1 MAASNNRW
9 HTCHGQVRRPKSVG
23 RSCEQKARHAC
34 HPRTGLGSGTNHR
47 ADHPAPLS
55 QRTGPVSHKPHQRR
69 RRIPC
74 CCRGHPTRHAHRL
87 GGSPL
92 HAPLA
97 TCSASSGKPCTMAQ
111 ATCGHVSFARSAQIA
126 WTAWLSRRTHSLDTQ
141 LRPVWT
147 PYLPSSICAQ
157 RQADTTMPA
166 FSAARASQP
175 WSGLTHPPFR
185 IAGAREQGGRDQL
198 PPPAW
203 PLRAAP
209 KCPHHPVRLRG
220 CPAVSDTGMQCPAL
234 AAQVRLCHDILKVVG
249 AALCTG
255 QALPLPSS
263 HPSAASLV
271 SPPALAP
278 PQTALQP
285 ALRTF

>member
-147 PYLPSSICAQ
+147 PYLPSSICTEAG
-157 RQADTTMPA
+157 RHDH
-166 FSAARASQP
+166 ARIFCCAC
-175 WSGLTHPPFR
+175 F
-185 IAGAREQGGRDQL
+185 
-198 PPPAW
+198 
-203 PLRAAP
+203 
-209 KCPHHPVRLRG
+209 
-220 CPAVSDTGMQCPAL
+220 PAL
-234 AAQVRLCHDILKVVG
+234 VWLDTPPLSHCWSSRAGRSRPAST
-249 AALCTG
+249 TG
-255 QALPLPSS
+255 L
-263 HPSAASLV
+263 AS
-271 SPPALAP
+271 PRCP
-278 PQTALQP
+278 
-285 ALRTF
+285 